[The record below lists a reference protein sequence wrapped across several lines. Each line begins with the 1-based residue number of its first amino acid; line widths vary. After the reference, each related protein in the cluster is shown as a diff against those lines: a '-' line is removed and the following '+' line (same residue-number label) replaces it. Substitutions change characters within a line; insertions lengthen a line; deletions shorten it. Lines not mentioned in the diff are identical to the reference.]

1 MSNLGTIAIGIKAPI
16 IERGDNLEAIVVHS
30 FKKAVNELGIMP
42 CDGDVLGITESV
54 VARSQGN
61 YASVEEIALE
71 TERLFG
77 QAAEITIVNPIYS
90 RNRFA
95 ICLRGIARAA
105 SKIRL
110 VMPELDEV
118 GNPGWHEHP
127 FTKCAYSSYY
137 KDICES
143 EGAEVDFV
151 SDIEQFYNNV
161 LIASI
166 HTRNALK
173 KEIAGFNHEFN
184 VHTLCDYFP
193 YKCEYG
199 LLGSNKASEELVK
212 LFPNVRKARQF
223 VYRLQEM
230 LDKEFPNVKME
241 ILTYGDGCFKNS
253 FTKGVSI
260 WELADP
266 VVCPAYT
273 AGIEGTPNE
282 VKLKY
287 LADNEFSMLRGE
299 DLEDCIKSAIKERI
313 NKDVIG
319 DMDNQGCTP
328 RSFTDIYG
336 STMDLV
342 SGSGSKGTPFV
353 WLHNPTKNYAQD

>member
-1 MSNLGTIAIGIKAPI
+1 MSNLGTIAVGIKAPI
-16 IERGDNLEAIVVHS
+16 IKHGDNLEKIVVNS
-30 FKKAVNELGIMP
+30 FKAAVEEIGIQP
-42 CDGDVLGITESV
+42 SDGDVLGITESV
-54 VARSQGN
+54 IARSQGN
-61 YASVEEIALE
+61 YASVEEIAME

-77 QAAEITIVNPIYS
+77 EDAVITVVNPIYS

-105 SKIRL
+105 KKVIL
-110 VMPELDEV
+110 VMPHFDEV
-118 GNPGWHEHP
+118 GNPGWSEHP
-127 FTKCAYSSYY
+127 FTKCVYSSYY
-137 KDICES
+137 KGICEA
-143 EGAEVDFV
+143 ENAEVEFV
-151 SDIEQFYNNV
+151 SDVEQFSNQI

-166 HTRNALK
+166 HDRNMLK
-173 KEIAGFNHEFN
+173 QHIAGFNHEFN

-193 YKCEYG
+193 DKCEYG

-223 VYRLQEM
+223 VYRVQEM
-230 LDKEFPNVKME
+230 LDREFPNVKME
-241 ILTYGDGCFKNS
+241 ILIYGDGCFKNS

-282 VKLKY
+282 VKIKY

-299 DLEDCIKSAIKERI
+299 ELEDSIKSAIKERI
-313 NKDVIG
+313 SKDVIG
-319 DMDNQGCTP
+319 GMDNQGCTP

-353 WLHNPTKNYAQD
+353 WLHHPRKNYAQD